1 MLSRAIQRRACGP
14 STVAFAG
21 GAWHIVRGFSHPG
34 PSMSY
39 TVYGTRRSSNFSI
52 EAALALAGANYNFVD
67 VDLDTNAQ
75 REEAWARINPTKK
88 IPALRLPGGEIVTE
102 SSAILL
108 TIADRYPQK
117 KLLPPSGSAERA
129 QCFRWIAFFASEIY
143 PMVEIVDYPERFAG
157 KSGKPEE
164 TRTLARDRVRERFL
178 IFENAIAGDPWILKN
193 GVTVADLYAANLT
206 RWSAGDDWRKR
217 NCPKIEKL
225 AAGIAALSEVGPI
238 WKKHFG
244 GAK

>member
-1 MLSRAIQRRACGP
+1 
-14 STVAFAG
+14 
-21 GAWHIVRGFSHPG
+21 
-34 PSMSY
+34 MSY

-52 EAALALAGANYNFVD
+52 EAALALAGAKYDFVD
-67 VDLDTNAQ
+67 VDLDSNAQ
-75 REEAWARINPTKK
+75 REENWARINPTRK
-88 IPALRLPGGEIVTE
+88 IPALRLPSGEIVTE

-129 QCFRWIAFFASEIY
+129 QAYRWIAFFASEIY

-157 KSGKPEE
+157 KSGKAEE
-164 TRTLARDRVRERFL
+164 TRDLARARVRDRFL
-178 IFENAIAGDPWILKN
+178 IFENAIAGKPWILQN

-206 RWSAGDDWRKR
+206 RWSAGEEWRTKH
-217 NCPKIEKL
+217 CPKIERL
-225 AAGIAALSEVGPI
+225 AHGIAALPEVAPI

-244 GAK
+244 AKA